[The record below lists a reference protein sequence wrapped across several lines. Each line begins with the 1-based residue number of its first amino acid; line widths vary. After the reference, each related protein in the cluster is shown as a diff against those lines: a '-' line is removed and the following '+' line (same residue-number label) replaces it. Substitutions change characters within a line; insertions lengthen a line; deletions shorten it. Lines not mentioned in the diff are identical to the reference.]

1 MSSDTVVS
9 HHTALPFIRGVVL
22 ALPYRVPQNIYLGTV
37 LVVNLYKYIL

>member
-1 MSSDTVVS
+1 MSSDTVVR
-9 HHTALPFIRGVVL
+9 HHTALPFIGGVVL